1 MNILWKTLMVYK
13 TFNFIM
19 QNIYVLYLTCF
30 VLFCFCFFSF
40 SSLEDYKQ
48 WHLWL
53 KDTKKKVFTVVYVHT
68 NTHTHPDKHSQGC
81 ILYINTNNKD
91 LSRCKANTE
100 WGIMTG
106 LRQIIYERGCN
117 WTLQILQLWVMDEQ
131 ERAFAS
137 VLHMLLSRVHSSQT
151 LQIHICLFTQYNK
164 IHTNV
169 TLVVKTWNLTHQLPL
184 YSSESFNHSW

>member
-1 MNILWKTLMVYK
+1 MLCLI
-13 TFNFIM
+13 
-19 QNIYVLYLTCF
+19 
-30 VLFCFCFFSF
+30 FFSL
-40 SSLEDYKQ
+40 LEDYKQ
-48 WHLWL
+48 WNLS
-53 KDTKKKVFTVVYVHT
+53 KRSKKKNEFTVVCVHT
-68 NTHTHPDKHSQGC
+68 HTDKHSQGC

-137 VLHMLLSRVHSSQT
+137 VLHMLLSLSLPRSSQT
-151 LQIHICLFTQYNK
+151 LQIHTWSFTQYNK

-169 TLVVKTWNLTHQLPL
+169 TQNRICNT
-184 YSSESFNHSW
+184 SEEGIYCHYTAF

>member
-1 MNILWKTLMVYK
+1 MYFIYTL
-13 TFNFIM
+13 
-19 QNIYVLYLTCF
+19 
-30 VLFCFCFFSF
+30 VLFCFF
-40 SSLEDYKQ
+40 SSEDYKQ

-53 KDTKKKVFTVVYVHT
+53 KDPKKWVYCCLCVHT
-68 NTHTHPDKHSQGC
+68 HTHTHPDKHSQGC

-137 VLHMLLSRVHSSQT
+137 VLHMLLSCARSSQT
-151 LQIHICLFTQYNK
+151 LQIHTCLFTQYNK

-184 YSSESFNHSW
+184 YSLLNHLIIQGT

>member
-1 MNILWKTLMVYK
+1 MSLLLFVY
-13 TFNFIM
+13 
-19 QNIYVLYLTCF
+19 
-30 VLFCFCFFSF
+30 
-40 SSLEDYKQ
+40 
-48 WHLWL
+48 
-53 KDTKKKVFTVVYVHT
+53 
-68 NTHTHPDKHSQGC
+68 THTHSQGC

-137 VLHMLLSRVHSSQT
+137 VLHMLLFLSAT
-151 LQIHICLFTQYNK
+151 NFTDSYLLIYTVQQN
-164 IHTNV
+164 
-169 TLVVKTWNLTHQLPL
+169 THKCDTK
-184 YSSESFNHSW
+184 SDM